1 MTDQEKWESAKIAN
15 MRNQKVNIIRDPID
29 IKRLKSNII
38 NNYML
43 TFNWNKMTN
52 EGKMNKYFL
61 IGKEPNAG
69 NNWGQEE
76 KRVTEDEIVGWPH
89 WLNGQE
95 SEQTLGDSERQGSLM
110 CYSSWGCKESDT
122 TEQLNKNNK
131 VQLTITGTRWNIKV
145 EWLYVD

>member
-15 MRNQKVNIIRDPID
+15 MRYQKVNIIRDPID

-61 IGKEPNAG
+61 IGKDPNAG

-76 KRVTEDEIVGWPH
+76 KRVTED
-89 WLNGQE
+89 
-95 SEQTLGDSERQGSLM
+95 D
-110 CYSSWGCKESDT
+110 
-122 TEQLNKNNK
+122 
-131 VQLTITGTRWNIKV
+131 
-145 EWLYVD
+145 